1 MLYLHLIYPIM
12 CTEKASRNYQYALDY
27 LRKAALL
34 LPDDPEINELLVV
47 AQCKLHPAF
56 SVQWIEPASCG
67 TFMLMNTTGETVQV
81 EAYMPS
87 NELDL
92 TLLDGVRVK
101 VLPRPV
107 GWPRR
112 PLGGFIDDSEGVSG
126 EDTRSWDWI

>member
-1 MLYLHLIYPIM
+1 
-12 CTEKASRNYQYALDY
+12 
-27 LRKAALL
+27 
-34 LPDDPEINELLVV
+34 
-47 AQCKLHPAF
+47 
-56 SVQWIEPASCG
+56 
-67 TFMLMNTTGETVQV
+67 MLMNTTGETVQV

-101 VLPRPV
+101 VLPRPA